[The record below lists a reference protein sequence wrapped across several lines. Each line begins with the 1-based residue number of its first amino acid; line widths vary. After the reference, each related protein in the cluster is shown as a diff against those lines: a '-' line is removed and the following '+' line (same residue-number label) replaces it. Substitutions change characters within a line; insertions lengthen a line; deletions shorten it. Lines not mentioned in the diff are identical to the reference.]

1 MHAEETDKLEKLQ
14 RQHYRNSAAPFST
27 TTQQPKSQSS
37 TKPPPVINSN
47 LLHTTESSHSR
58 SGVTRKQS
66 EQVGPVVRSPKSYT
80 RQLSNND
87 KGSVGPSS
95 ARSGSIS
102 YAAIPE
108 PEELTGKKWTRIR
121 IKTCH
126 RTYVCALVDKTVVEH
141 SVNKLEEE
149 YIWNKFDL
157 PEGGISLKSCYSRF
171 LSAEKGGKLVTNRS
185 RKQNERFTIET
196 IPNAKEKVAIKTCF
210 GEFLCALPDG
220 SLQANRFG
228 PQPWETFEIEEEPF
242 APPVFGG
249 NLNDIVV
256 YQLKNGL
263 YSQVPHVLEVLAE
276 LITKFDGHRTEGIW
290 RISGDGV
297 AVMLHRSEMQ
307 KGNYDCKIDTCHDAA
322 TLFKLFLRELTEPVF
337 PEQYYSTSLRF
348 AEEQNI
354 TAVQAMVKQFDN
366 INVKV
371 IQFVINFLR
380 SFLKP
385 EFVKLTMM
393 PANNLATVF
402 APTLLRCPSD
412 NPLMQ
417 ITVASSEV
425 KFVLMLLENFPDD
438 LKEDYFKKT

>member
-1 MHAEETDKLEKLQ
+1 
-14 RQHYRNSAAPFST
+14 
-27 TTQQPKSQSS
+27 
-37 TKPPPVINSN
+37 
-47 LLHTTESSHSR
+47 
-58 SGVTRKQS
+58 
-66 EQVGPVVRSPKSYT
+66 
-80 RQLSNND
+80 
-87 KGSVGPSS
+87 
-95 ARSGSIS
+95 
-102 YAAIPE
+102 
-108 PEELTGKKWTRIR
+108 
-121 IKTCH
+121 
-126 RTYVCALVDKTVVEH
+126 VDKTVVEH

-149 YIWNKFDL
+149 YIWNKFEL

-196 IPNAKEKVAIKTCF
+196 IPNAKEKKVAIKTPF

-228 PQPWETFEIEEEPF
+228 PQPWETFSIEEEPF

-337 PEQYYSTSLRF
+337 PEQFYSTSLRF

-354 TAVQAMVKQFDN
+354 TAVHEMIKQFDN

-393 PANNLATVF
+393 PATNLATVF

-425 KFVLMLLENFPDD
+425 KFVLMLLENFPDE
-438 LKEDYFKKT
+438 LKEDYFKKK